1 MNLTMNATQHIN
13 ITLSFRTKSTQGK
26 LLEII
31 YFNENIHPI
40 TIQIIDGYINIELNG
55 KILLQLN
62 QILINDSQWHDIYFS
77 IDYSHYYYYYLL
89 RLDHMFGGK
98 ISLSQKI
105 HSNNLTHL
113 IIGSDFY
120 GCIGNFTLNNQMIYF
135 QQDKQTNSIEFIGT
149 SNNCQSAEIIQ
160 EYSDN
165 DDLCSLYHPCYHGGI
180 CKNHGSTFTCN
191 CSNTRFTG
199 RQCELDTRP
208 CESHPCQFDEQCIPF
223 LSDFNKSYT
232 CIPSFVSLSKSIKR
246 SVYIGLIIIGII
258 CVFLLWII
266 YYCKKRKEKFDQH
279 RLLVSSPLLIHK
291 SSLPINQ
298 TESPMQTLVKLNS
311 NRKQTTKTMTLVD
324 SDRSNSIMTN
334 FNDKV
339 RSILL

>member
-1 MNLTMNATQHIN
+1 V
-13 ITLSFRTKSTQGK
+13 
-26 LLEII
+26 
-31 YFNENIHPI
+31 
-40 TIQIIDGYINIELNG
+40 
-55 KILLQLN
+55 
-62 QILINDSQWHDIYFS
+62 FS
-77 IDYSHYYYYYLL
+77 
-89 RLDHMFGGK
+89 GK
-98 ISLSQKI
+98 ISLSQKL

-135 QQDKQTNSIEFIGT
+135 QQENQTNSIEFIGT
-149 SNNCQSAEIIQ
+149 NNSCQSEEIIQ

-180 CKNHGSTFTCN
+180 CTNHGSTFTCN

-199 RQCELDTRP
+199 RQCQLDTRP

-223 LSDFNKSYT
+223 SSDFNESYT

-246 SVYIGLIIIGII
+246 SVYIGLIIIGVI
-258 CVFLLWII
+258 CVFLLLII
-266 YYCKKRKEKFDQH
+266 YYRKKRKEKFDQH
-279 RLLVSSPLLIHK
+279 RLLVSSPLFIHK
-291 SSLPINQ
+291 SSLAINQ
-298 TESPMQTLVKLNS
+298 TESPMQTLVKLNC
-311 NRKQTTKTMTLVD
+311 NRKQATKTMTLVD
-324 SDRSNSIMTN
+324 SDRSNSVMTN